1 MSGPLISL
9 IIPVYNV
16 QDYLE
21 ECLDSVLLQDYE
33 NFEVVAVNDGSTD
46 NSREILENYER
57 RDSRIRV
64 IDQRNK
70 GLAGARNTGVAAA
83 CGDYIAFVDSDDYVT
98 SEYLSA
104 MAANAITHD
113 ADVSIC
119 GRAIDS
125 NGSCVHHIR
134 SGFSGR
140 PLGPAEAF
148 RALNSYSSF
157 DMSMWGKLFKA
168 DLFEGIEFPEGKNS
182 EDQFVCYR
190 LLLKASR
197 AYYEDKP
204 FYVYRHREGSISR
217 GSRVNVFPIEAS
229 HEQLRYVEALYPD
242 LIYAAETS
250 CFFSQ
255 VAVYNAY
262 AVRDRDIPDNISEVI
277 LSEPKSYLS
286 SVLGNSDIPKV
297 KKIQALAYCFARPVY
312 RRIYLSK
319 RG

>member
-21 ECLDSVLLQDYE
+21 ECLDSVLLQDYG
-33 NFEVVAVNDGSTD
+33 NFEVVVVNDGSTD

-70 GLAGARNTGVAAA
+70 GLAGARNTSVATA

-98 SEYLSA
+98 PEYLSA

-125 NGSCVHHIR
+125 NGYCVHHVR

-157 DMSMWGKLFKA
+157 DMSMCGKLFKA

-190 LLLKASR
+190 LLLKANR

-229 HEQLRYVEALYPD
+229 HEQLRYIEALYPD

-286 SVLGNSDIPKV
+286 SVLRNSDIPKV
-297 KKIQALAYCFARPVY
+297 KKIQALVYCFARPVY

>member
-1 MSGPLISL
+1 MSGSLISL

-70 GLAGARNTGVAAA
+70 GLAGARNTGVAAV

-98 SEYLSA
+98 PKYLSA

-113 ADVSIC
+113 TDVSIC

-125 NGSCVHHIR
+125 NGSCVHHVR

-140 PLGPAEAF
+140 PLG
-148 RALNSYSSF
+148 
-157 DMSMWGKLFKA
+157 
-168 DLFEGIEFPEGKNS
+168 
-182 EDQFVCYR
+182 
-190 LLLKASR
+190 
-197 AYYEDKP
+197 
-204 FYVYRHREGSISR
+204 
-217 GSRVNVFPIEAS
+217 
-229 HEQLRYVEALYPD
+229 
-242 LIYAAETS
+242 
-250 CFFSQ
+250 
-255 VAVYNAY
+255 
-262 AVRDRDIPDNISEVI
+262 
-277 LSEPKSYLS
+277 
-286 SVLGNSDIPKV
+286 
-297 KKIQALAYCFARPVY
+297 
-312 RRIYLSK
+312 
-319 RG
+319 

>member
-21 ECLDSVLLQDYE
+21 ECLDSVLLQDYG
-33 NFEVVAVNDGSTD
+33 NFEVVVVNDGSTD

-70 GLAGARNTGVAAA
+70 GLAGARNTGVATA

-98 SEYLSA
+98 PEYLSA

-125 NGSCVHHIR
+125 NGYCVHHVR

-190 LLLKASR
+190 LLLKANR

-229 HEQLRYVEALYPD
+229 HEQLRYIEALYPD

-286 SVLGNSDIPKV
+286 SVLRNSDIPKV
-297 KKIQALAYCFARPVY
+297 KKIQALVYCFARPVY

>member
-1 MSGPLISL
+1 MSGPQISL
-9 IIPVYNV
+9 VIPVYNV

-46 NSREILENYER
+46 NSRKILDSYER
-57 RDSRIRV
+57 SDSRIRV
-64 IDQRNK
+64 VDQRNK

-83 CGDYIAFVDSDDYVT
+83 RGDYIAFVDSDDYVT
-98 SEYLSA
+98 PDYLSA
-104 MAANAITHD
+104 MAANAFAYD
-113 ADVSIC
+113 ADISIC

-125 NGSCVHHIR
+125 NGSCVHHVR

-140 PLGPAEAF
+140 SLEPAEAF

-157 DMSMWGKLFKA
+157 DMSMCGKLFKA
-168 DLFEGIEFPEGKNS
+168 GLFDGIEFPEGKNS

-190 LLLKASR
+190 LLLKANR
-197 AYYEDKP
+197 VYYEDKP
-204 FYVYRHREGSISR
+204 YYVYRHREGSISR
-217 GSRVNVFPIEAS
+217 GSRVNIFPIEAS
-229 HEQLRYVEALYPD
+229 HEQLKYVEALYPE
-242 LIYAAETS
+242 LIYAAEAS

-262 AVRDRDIPDNISEVI
+262 AIRNRDIPDEISEII

-286 SVLGNSDIPKV
+286 SVLGNSDIPKI
-297 KKIQALAYCFARPVY
+297 KKIQALAYCFARSAY
-312 RRIYLSK
+312 KCIYLSK